1 MGVTFGF
8 SPLPPDRRLCQ
19 GFLGRTLVGKEL
31 SQELEVEKDVTTDP
45 RSARPTETDTKKRK
59 R

>member
-1 MGVTFGF
+1 MASLLFPLTDGF
-8 SPLPPDRRLCQ
+8 ARV
-19 GFLGRTLVGKEL
+19 FWGRTLVGKEL